1 MHTVNSFILS
11 CDCILTALACPER
24 DALGADE
31 YHPMSH
37 EGTNLTEA
45 GGIGYT
51 VVDSIDTMILMGL
64 DAEASRARKWVEE
77 KMTFERDGNFNTFE
91 TTIRVLGGLLSAYH
105 LSGKD
110 QLYLDKAVDL
120 ADRLM
125 VAFDGTPTGLPT
137 SMVNLGKRE
146 AVPDRDNQGMVS
158 TAEAATLQLEF
169 RYLAE
174 LTGKEEYWERAE
186 NVSRDLLRKR

>member
-1 MHTVNSFILS
+1 MLS
-11 CDCILTALACPER
+11 CDCILIGLSCPER